1 VLSMSLTYMSVRC
14 IELKPRTFTYNQIIR
29 FFQDVGLPLSPNQ
42 ISVVAER
49 QREEFDRLEAYKERQ
64 KEKANERYL
73 KRLKRKESRS
83 VE

>member
-1 VLSMSLTYMSVRC
+1 MSVRC
-14 IELKPRTFTYNQIIR
+14 TELKPRTFTYNQIIR
-29 FFQDVGLPLSPNQ
+29 FFQDVGLPLSTNQ
-42 ISVVAER
+42 ISIVAER
-49 QREEFDRLEAYKERQ
+49 QREEFNRLEAYKERQ